1 MEINSKELLKRL
13 GAGES
18 ISSLCRAKGISRGEF
33 DRWWDAEN
41 QAPDPQAGGATA
53 NRREGRKPASP
64 ANRWG
69 VPHILAEN
77 DEDLFFGFGY
87 AMAQDRLFQLDYLR
101 RKGHGRLAE
110 ILGEGRLAAG
120 HGLHALSDLAESPPP
135 SGNPR
140 RPIHAYCCK
149 VFPMALTPRLR
160 SRETI
165 CRSSLHCWTTNRNNG
180 CPLTAW

>member
-33 DRWWDAEN
+33 DRWWDAEIK
-41 QAPDPQAGGATA
+41 
-53 NRREGRKPASP
+53 RRTPKPEGLLRTGVKAETRI
-64 ANRWG
+64 ARNRWG

-110 ILGEGRLAAG
+110 ILGEDGVQLDTVARTVGLSRIAA
-120 HGLHALSDLAESPPP
+120 SEW
-135 SGNPR
+135 NPR
-140 RPIHAYCCK
+140 RPIHADCCK
-149 VFPMALTPRLR
+149 VFPMALTPRSS

-165 CRSSLHCWTTNRNNG
+165 CRSSLHCWTTNRNIG